1 MSKYDLK
8 PLANYTPF
16 DGPLLFI
23 IMDGVGLGPEDESD
37 GVHLAY
43 TPTLD
48 KLMAEEPLFTKLKA
62 HGLAV
67 GQPTDGDMGNSE
79 VGHNALGAGRVFPQ
93 GAKLC
98 NEAIATKRI
107 FEGDA
112 WKTLVSRAKDGGTA
126 HFIGLLS
133 DGNVHSNIQQLL
145 DIVDQC
151 AAEGVA
157 KVRCHILADGRD
169 VGEKSA
175 LGYIERLEAKLSGN
189 STDGRDYRIASGGGR
204 MYITMDRY
212 DADWPMVERG
222 WKAHVL
228 GEGRQFASAAEAVQT
243 YYDEDEKVT
252 DQHVGEFVIAED
264 GKPVGT
270 IEDGDSVVFLNFRGD
285 RALEITRCFEEGDE
299 FTEFDRKRRPE
310 VFYAGMMQ
318 YDGDLNIPKNYLV
331 QPSQID
337 GTISE
342 YLCGAGV
349 KSFAISETQK
359 YGHVTYFWN
368 GNKSG
373 YIAED
378 LEKFVEIPS
387 DNMTFDKRPW
397 MKAGEITD
405 TLLGAI
411 ESGDFKFVRANMPN
425 GDMVG
430 HTGHA
435 LAVRISVEAVDL
447 GLERLLYALEKAGGM
462 AVITADHGN
471 ADCLFTE
478 KNGVREAHVAHT
490 LNPVPFVIKDY
501 SGANTFKLVDI
512 DTPGLSNVASTLIN
526 LLGYEQPEEYDPSLI
541 ELA

>member
-1 MSKYDLK
+1 MSKYSLN
-8 PLANYTPF
+8 PLPNYTPF
-16 DGPLLFI
+16 SGPLLFI
-23 IMDGVGLGPEDESD
+23 IMDGVGLGPKDESD

-48 KLMAEEPLFTKLKA
+48 WLFEEPLFTKLKA
-62 HGLAV
+62 HGTAV
-67 GQPTDGDMGNSE
+67 GQPTDEDMGNSE

-98 NEAIATKRI
+98 NEAIADKRV
-107 FEGDA
+107 FQGDA
-112 WKTLVSRAKDGGTA
+112 WKTIVARAKEGGTA

-145 DIVDQC
+145 DILDQC
-151 AAEGVA
+151 AAENVA
-157 KVRCHILADGRD
+157 RVRCHILTDGRD
-169 VGEKSA
+169 VGERSA
-175 LGYIERLEAKLSGN
+175 LGYIEQLEAKLAECSEG
-189 STDGRDYRIASGGGR
+189 GRDYRIASGGGR

-212 DADWPMVERG
+212 NADWPMVERG
-222 WKAHVL
+222 WRAHVL

-243 YYDEDEKVT
+243 YYDEDPRVT

-299 FTEFDRKRRPE
+299 FNEFDRKRRPD

-318 YDGDLNIPKNYLV
+318 YDGDLKLPKNFLV
-331 QPSQID
+331 QPSKIA

-349 KSFAISETQK
+349 RSFAISETQK

-373 YIAED
+373 YINEG
-378 LEKFVEIPS
+378 LETFLEIPS

-405 TLLGAI
+405 ALLDAMKTGQY
-411 ESGDFKFVRANMPN
+411 KFLRANMPN

-447 GLERLLYALEKAGGM
+447 GLERLLYAVEKAGGI

-478 KNGVREAHVAHT
+478 KKGKREPHVAHT

-501 SGANTFKLVDI
+501 SGANAWRMRTI
-512 DTPGLSNVASTLIN
+512 DTPGLSNVAATLIN
-526 LLGYEQPEEYDPSLI
+526 LLGFEQPKEYDPSLI

>member
-1 MSKYDLK
+1 MSKYNLK
-8 PLANYTPF
+8 PLANFTPF

-23 IMDGVGLGPEDESD
+23 IMDGVGLGPQDESD
-37 GVHLAY
+37 GVFLAY

-67 GQPTDGDMGNSE
+67 GQPSDDDMGNSE
-79 VGHNALGAGRVFPQ
+79 VGHNALGAGRIFPQ

-98 NEAIATKRI
+98 NEAIASKRV
-107 FEGDA
+107 FDGET
-112 WKTLVSRAKDGGTA
+112 WKAVVKRAKDGGTA

-145 DIVDQC
+145 DILDQC
-151 AAEGVA
+151 VVEGVSR
-157 KVRCHILADGRD
+157 VRCHILTDGRD

-175 LGYIERLEAKLSGN
+175 PGYIESLEAKLTECSA
-189 STDGRDYRIASGGGR
+189 DGRDYRIASGGGR
-204 MYITMDRY
+204 MYLTMDRY

-222 WKAHVL
+222 WKTHVL

-243 YYDEDEKVT
+243 YYAEDETVT
-252 DQHVGEFVIAED
+252 DQHIHEFVIAEA

-270 IEDGDSVVFLNFRGD
+270 IEDGDAVVFLNFRGD
-285 RALEITRCFEEGDE
+285 RGLEITRCFEEGDE
-299 FTEFDRKRRPE
+299 FTEFDRVRQPD
-310 VFYAGMMQ
+310 VYYAGMMQ
-318 YDGDLNIPKNYLV
+318 YDGDLKLPKNFLV
-331 QPSQID
+331 QPSKID

-373 YIAED
+373 YISED

-405 TLLGAI
+405 TLLDAI
-411 ESGDFKFVRANMPN
+411 KSGEYKFVRANMPN

-430 HTGHA
+430 HTGHV

-447 GLERLLYALEKAGGM
+447 GLERLLVALKKAGGI

-471 ADCLFTE
+471 ADCLFTV
-478 KNGVREAHVAHT
+478 KNGVRETHVAHT
-490 LNPVPFVIKDY
+490 LNPVPFIIKDY
-501 SGANTFKLVDI
+501 SGANTFKLRDM
-512 DTPGLSNVASTLIN
+512 DTPGLSNVAATLIN

>member
-1 MSKYDLK
+1 MSPYSLK
-8 PLANYTPF
+8 PLKNYVPF
-16 DGPLLFI
+16 EGPLLFI
-23 IMDGVGLGPEDESD
+23 IMDGVGLGPQDESD
-37 GVHLAY
+37 GVFLAY
-43 TPTLD
+43 TPTMDWLF
-48 KLMAEEPLFTKLKA
+48 KEKLFTKLKA

-67 GQPTDGDMGNSE
+67 GQPSDEDMGNSE

-98 NEAIATKRI
+98 NEAIASKRI
-107 FEGDA
+107 FDGES
-112 WKTLVSRAKDGGTA
+112 WKTIVERAKHGGTA

-145 DIVDQC
+145 DILDRC
-151 AAEGVA
+151 AEEKVA
-157 KVRCHILADGRD
+157 RVRCHILTDGRD

-175 LGYIERLEAKLSGN
+175 PGYIEALEAKLKAC
-189 STDGRDYRIASGGGR
+189 STEGRDYRIASGGGR

-212 DADWPMVERG
+212 DADWDMVERG
-222 WKAHVL
+222 WKTHVL
-228 GEGRQFASAAEAVQT
+228 GEGRQFASALEAVQT
-243 YYDEDEKVT
+243 YYAEDPRVT
-252 DQHVGEFVIAED
+252 DQHVGEFVIAEN

-299 FTEFDRKRRPE
+299 FDRFDRKRCPH

-318 YDGDLNIPKNYLV
+318 YDGDLNIPRNFLV
-331 QPSQID
+331 VPSRID
-337 GTISE
+337 GAISD
-342 YLCGAGV
+342 YLCGSGV

-373 YIAED
+373 YIDEK

-405 TLLGAI
+405 TLLEAI
-411 ESGDFKFVRANMPN
+411 ESGQYKFIRANMPN

-447 GLERLLYALEKAGGM
+447 GLERLLRAVEKAKGI

-471 ADCLFTE
+471 ADCLFTV
-478 KNGVREAHVAHT
+478 KKGVREAHVAHT

-501 SGANTFKLVDI
+501 SGANEFKLVEI
-512 DTPGLSNVASTLIN
+512 DTPGLSNVAATLIN
-526 LLGYEQPEEYDPSLI
+526 LLGYEQPAEYDPSLI
-541 ELA
+541 ELT

>member
-1 MSKYDLK
+1 MSTYKLNPLK
-8 PLANYTPF
+8 NYTPF
-16 DGPLLFI
+16 EGPLLFI
-23 IMDGVGLGPEDESD
+23 IMDGVGLGPQDESD

-48 KLMAEEPLFTKLKA
+48 KLFKEPLFTKLKA

-67 GQPTDGDMGNSE
+67 GQPSDDDMGNSE

-93 GAKLC
+93 GARLC
-98 NEAIATKRI
+98 NEAIAEKRV
-107 FEGDA
+107 FDGET
-112 WKTLVSRAKDGGTA
+112 WKSIVARANEGGTA

-145 DIVDQC
+145 DILDQC
-151 AAEGVA
+151 TVDGIGR
-157 KVRCHILADGRD
+157 VRCHILTDGRD
-169 VGEKSA
+169 VGERSA
-175 LGYIERLEAKLSGN
+175 LGYIQQLEAKLSECN
-189 STDGRDYRIASGGGR
+189 KEGRDYRIASGGGR
-204 MYITMDRY
+204 MYVTMDRY

-228 GEGRQFASAAEAVQT
+228 GEGRQFSSAAEAVQT
-243 YYDEDEKVT
+243 YYDEDERVT

-264 GKPVGT
+264 GKPIGT

-299 FTEFDRKRRPE
+299 FDEFDRVRRPD
-310 VFYAGMMQ
+310 VFYAGIMQ
-318 YDGDLNIPKNYLV
+318 YDGDLKLPKHFLV
-331 QPSQID
+331 TPSKID

-378 LEKFVEIPS
+378 LETFIEIPS

-405 TLLGAI
+405 ALLDAMKTKKY
-411 ESGDFKFVRANMPN
+411 KFLRANMPN

-447 GLERLLYALEKAGGM
+447 GLERLLYAVEKAKGV

-478 KNGVREAHVAHT
+478 KNGKREPHVAHT

-501 SGANTFKLVDI
+501 SGTNNFKLRDI
-512 DTPGLSNVASTLIN
+512 DTPGLSNVAATLIN
-526 LLGYEQPEEYDPSLI
+526 LLGYEQPAEYDSSLI

>member
-1 MSKYDLK
+1 MSRYALEPLK
-8 PLANYTPF
+8 HYTSFP
-16 DGPLLFI
+16 GPLLFI
-23 IMDGVGLGPEDESD
+23 IMDGVGLGPRDESD
-37 GVHLAY
+37 GVFLAY

-48 KLMAEEPLFTKLKA
+48 WLFKEPLYTKLKA

-67 GQPTDGDMGNSE
+67 GQPSDDDMGNSE

-98 NEAIATKRI
+98 NEAIASKRI
-107 FEGDA
+107 FDGGA
-112 WKTLVSRAKDGGTA
+112 WKTIVQRAEDGGTA

-145 DIVDQC
+145 DILDQC
-151 AAEGVA
+151 AKEGVQR
-157 KVRCHILADGRD
+157 VRCHILTDGRD
-169 VGEKSA
+169 VGERSA
-175 LGYIERLEAKLSGN
+175 PGYIEQLEAKLKACSAG
-189 STDGRDYRIASGGGR
+189 GRDYRIGSGGGR

-212 DADWPMVERG
+212 DADWAMVERG

-228 GEGRQFASAAEAVQT
+228 GEGRQFASAADAVQT
-243 YYDEDEKVT
+243 YYDEDQKVT

-270 IEDGDSVVFLNFRGD
+270 IEDGDSVVYLNFRGD

-299 FTEFDRKRRPE
+299 FEEFDRVRRPD

-318 YDGDLNIPKNYLV
+318 YDGDLKLPKNFLV
-331 QPSQID
+331 VPSKID

-342 YLCGAGV
+342 YLCGSGV

-373 YIAED
+373 YIDGA

-405 TLLGAI
+405 TLLEAI
-411 ESGDFKFVRANMPN
+411 KAGEYKFIRANYPN

-430 HTGHA
+430 HTGHV
-435 LAVRISVEAVDL
+435 LGVRISVEAVDL
-447 GLERLLYALEKAGGM
+447 GLERLLFAVEKAKGV

-471 ADCLFTE
+471 ADCLFTV
-478 KNGVREAHVAHT
+478 KNGKREPHVAHT

-501 SGANTFKLVDI
+501 SGANNFKLRPI
-512 DTPGLSNVASTLIN
+512 DTPGLSNVAATLIN
-526 LLGYEQPEEYDPSLI
+526 LLGYEQPAEYDPSLI